1 MIIPKLAVRNL
12 LGAGLRTWLN
22 VVVLSLAFVL
32 IIWTQGLYEGV
43 YAQAERASV
52 DIILGGGQ
60 YWQEKYDPLDILSLE
75 DAHAVVP
82 DSLRSMVDAA
92 QAAPILVVQGTLYP
106 KGRIHPVL
114 IKGID
119 PDQKMLSL
127 PSQFLKTGEDRF
139 PALIGSRMAKSTGLA
154 VGDTVTLR
162 WRDAK
167 GAFDARDVE
176 IVQVIK
182 TIVQGVDQGQI
193 WIPLDRL
200 RAWAGMEGEASLV
213 VVARDA
219 PGRPQVSGWVFRDLD
234 FLLSD
239 MRQLVQMKSAG
250 ATVFYVVLILLAMLA
265 IFDSQVLSI
274 FRRRKEMGTLMAL
287 GFTRGRVIRL
297 FTMEGALHGVLAA
310 LVAALYGIP
319 FLTWFA
325 RNGWAMPEGMDSYG
339 LAIGEKIFPVYGAG
353 LVAATT
359 LLVLLVTTIVSYL
372 PTRKIAGL
380 KPTDALRGR
389 MS

>member
-176 IVQVIK
+176 IVQVMK

>member
-162 WRDAK
+162 WRDSK

-176 IVQVIK
+176 IVQVMK

>member
-1 MIIPKLAVRNL
+1 MILPKLALRNL

-22 VVVLSLAFVL
+22 VIVLSFAFIL
-32 IIWTQGLYEGV
+32 IIWSQGLYEGV

-52 DIILGGGQ
+52 DIIMGGGQ

-82 DSLRSMVDAA
+82 DSLRAMIDAGRA
-92 QAAPILVVQGTLYP
+92 TPILVVQGTLYP

-119 PDQKMLSL
+119 PDQKLLSL
-127 PSQFLKTGEDRF
+127 PSEFLTAGEERV
-139 PALIGSRMAKSTGLA
+139 PALIGSRTARSTGLA

-176 IVQVIK
+176 IVQVMK
-182 TIVQGVDQGQI
+182 TIVQSVDQGQI
-193 WIPLDRL
+193 WVPLKNL

-213 VVARDA
+213 VVERDA
-219 PGRPQVSGWVFRDLD
+219 AERPQVTGWVFRDLD
-234 FLLSD
+234 FLLND
-239 MRQLVQMKSAG
+239 VRQLVQMKTAG
-250 ATVFYVVLILLAMLA
+250 ATIFYVVLILLAMLA
-265 IFDSQVLSI
+265 IFDTQVLSI

-297 FTMEGALHGVLAA
+297 FTLEGALHGVLAA
-310 LVAALYGIP
+310 LVAALYGVP
-319 FLTWFA
+319 LLTWFA
-325 RNGWAMPEGMDSYG
+325 RAGWAMPAGMDSYG
-339 LAIGEKIFPVYGAG
+339 LAIGDKIFPMYSAG

-359 LLVLLVTTIVSYL
+359 LLVLVITTIVSYL
-372 PTRKIAGL
+372 PTRKIAKL

>member
-52 DIILGGGQ
+52 DIALGGGQ

-176 IVQVIK
+176 IVQVMK

>member
-52 DIILGGGQ
+52 DIALGGGQ

-119 PDQKMLSL
+119 PNQKMLSL

>member
-52 DIILGGGQ
+52 DIALGGGQ

-119 PDQKMLSL
+119 PNQKMLSL

-176 IVQVIK
+176 IVQVMK